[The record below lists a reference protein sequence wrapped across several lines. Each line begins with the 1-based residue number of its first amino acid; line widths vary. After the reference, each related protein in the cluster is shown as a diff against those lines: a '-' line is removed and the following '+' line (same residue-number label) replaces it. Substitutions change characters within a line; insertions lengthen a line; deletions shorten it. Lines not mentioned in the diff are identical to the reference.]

1 MKNENE
7 VNGKSKLKIENNT
20 NVCQNDIRNP
30 VAQAK
35 QNPNK
40 KMVKKFCP

>member
-1 MKNENE
+1 ME
-7 VNGKSKLKIENNT
+7 IENNT

-40 KMVKKFCP
+40 KW

>member
-1 MKNENE
+1 ME
-7 VNGKSKLKIENNT
+7 IENKM

-30 VAQAK
+30 VAIAK

-40 KMVKKFCP
+40 KMVKMFCP